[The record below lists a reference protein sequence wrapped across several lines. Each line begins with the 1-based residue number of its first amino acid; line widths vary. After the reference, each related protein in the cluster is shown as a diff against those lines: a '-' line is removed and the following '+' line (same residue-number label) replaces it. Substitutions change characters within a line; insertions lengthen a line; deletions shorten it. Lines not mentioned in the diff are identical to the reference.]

1 MVLAPERV
9 AVSHGTAASAAASLH
24 LRREATVVETEIA
37 VFAEAPEVSGLAVL
51 APQQGITE
59 WYPDPAQDLTP
70 LGPLAAAAAV
80 RGWRVMVVVPTGRM
94 GEAHRALRGAP
105 AMLQP
110 WWSDG
115 DQVRFGGPE
124 VP

>member
-1 MVLAPERV
+1 MVLAAERV

-24 LRREATVVETEIA
+24 LRRESTVVETDIA
-37 VFAEAPEVSGLAVL
+37 VFADAPEVVGVAVL

-59 WYPDPAQDLTP
+59 WYPDAAQDLTP

-94 GEAHRALRGAP
+94 GEAHRSLRGVP
-105 AMLQP
+105 VMLQP

-115 DQVRFGGPE
+115 ERVRFGGPE